1 MASKLGCH
9 GDVNVDVLFTTI
21 FECTQTKFWK
31 SRLGTVHYLYRWG
44 WGKGKICWK
53 DQNFCKPPTP
63 PPLQTMKIASELLL
77 YS

>member
-9 GDVNVDVLFTTI
+9 GNVNVDVLFTTI

-53 DQNFCKPPTP
+53 DQNFCKA